1 MPSVEKC
8 AFFTTTLARIATIAI
23 LLVLSAKPVQAH
35 PKTDVVVLNN
45 GDRVTG
51 EIKKLERGKLFVST
65 DSMGT
70 VEIEWDKI
78 ERVTSQYRYTVAL
91 RSGLRVVGSLAPG
104 EENQVLDV
112 VSIGDKASIGY
123 LRVVEIEP
131 LEESFWQRLKG
142 SVDFGFSF
150 AEANTATQWSLNAE
164 AKYLTR
170 KYLATTNFSSLLQD
184 QEDADRITRNVVT
197 LGYRWFL
204 GDRWYALGLSAFQQS
219 SAQGLELRS
228 LFGGGAGRHVYQSNK
243 SQLSIVGA
251 LDVVREKYVGKNFT
265 TSSEAIAGLNFE
277 TFRYETPKAEITGH
291 VFVFPNLT
299 TLGRVRLQAEGNV
312 RFELIKD
319 LFFNVNVYESFD
331 SDPPVENVS
340 RNDFS
345 ITTSLGWTF

>member
-1 MPSVEKC
+1 MPNLENPF
-8 AFFTTTLARIATIAI
+8 FFTSSLARIAAMAT
-23 LLVLSAKPVQAH
+23 LLALHSSPVRAH
-35 PKTDVVVLNN
+35 HKTDVVILVN
-45 GDRVTG
+45 GDHVTG
-51 EIKKLERGKLFVST
+51 EIKRLERGILFVST

-91 RSGLRVVGSLAPG
+91 QSGLRLVGSLASG
-104 EENQVLDV
+104 DEEQVLEV

-164 AKYLTR
+164 TKYLTR

-184 QEDADRITRNVVT
+184 QENAVRITRNVLT